1 MAENVLMLALSPTM
15 EEGTITV
22 WHKNEGDSISEGDLL
37 CEVETDKAIMEY
49 ESANAGTILK
59 ILVKEGEQAR
69 VGVAIAIVGEA
80 GEDVSGLIAE
90 IAYLAEKAEKP
101 EPVGAPGRPGPA
113 VAKAPLEIQ
122 ERTGRIKA
130 SPLARS
136 LAAEHRLDLHLVR
149 GSGPGGRIVKRD
161 LEEALSASMPPPA
174 APPPPVGPAAET
186 GPAAGAGLPGPAGPL
201 RDERIPLSGKRK
213 VIAGRLAES
222 KFSAPHYYLK
232 IDVVVDGILAARK
245 SLNSSRSDKVS
256 FNAYLI
262 KLTAEALRRNPM
274 VNASWEGDS
283 ILKHGRIDI
292 GLAVAQ
298 DDGLIAPVVRD
309 CGGKGIIAIDQEL
322 KVLIDKARNNRLTL
336 EEYTGATF
344 TISSLGSYGILDFT
358 AIINPP
364 GAAILAVGKAQRV
377 PVVDETDQ
385 VKIQSKMILSL
396 SCDHRVIDGAVGAA
410 FLKDLKDM
418 IEDPFAALY

>member
-161 LEEALSASMPPPA
+161 LEEALLASMPPPA

-186 GPAAGAGLPGPAGPL
+186 GPAAGVGLPGPAGPL
-201 RDERIPLSGKRK
+201 RDERVPLSGKRK

-418 IEDPFAALY
+418 IEEPFAALY

>member
-161 LEEALSASMPPPA
+161 LEEALLASMPPPA

-186 GPAAGAGLPGPAGPL
+186 GPAAGVGLPGPAGPL
-201 RDERIPLSGKRK
+201 RDERVPLSGKRK

>member
-161 LEEALSASMPPPA
+161 LEEALLASMPPPA